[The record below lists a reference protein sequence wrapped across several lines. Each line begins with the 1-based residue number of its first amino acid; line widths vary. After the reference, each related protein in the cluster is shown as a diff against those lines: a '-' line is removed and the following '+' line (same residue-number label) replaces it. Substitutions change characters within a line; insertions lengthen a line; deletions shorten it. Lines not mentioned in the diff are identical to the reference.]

1 MNMSFIMNKTYS
13 RRLQQLAEFNG
24 LFGSGYGPHNE
35 IVPFSLIRALL
46 YKMEYKISS
55 PLIRYFIQ
63 WKLLIL
69 SLSQDAIN
77 ARWDQIN
84 FNSNI
89 WTPAETGFSVPL
101 SVQTVQ
107 ILTELKKLSGNSQWF
122 FPASRRE
129 GPMRPDIVHAADS
142 PASVCS
148 ACGNS
153 ARSVRICTSA

>member
-63 WKLLIL
+63 
-69 SLSQDAIN
+69 
-77 ARWDQIN
+77 
-84 FNSNI
+84 
-89 WTPAETGFSVPL
+89 
-101 SVQTVQ
+101 
-107 ILTELKKLSGNSQWF
+107 
-122 FPASRRE
+122 
-129 GPMRPDIVHAADS
+129 
-142 PASVCS
+142 
-148 ACGNS
+148 
-153 ARSVRICTSA
+153 